1 MFTYAKTW
9 YYLYGVNKIKKYVI
23 AFSSVIVVALGVWAL
38 WVSQEDPV
46 AENPNEPKPVELKRT
61 TDAYGDMP
69 FESDKLKNVSDYIEL
84 AEVASSD
91 ERVFLLSDGKWIEQK
106 IIANLVKKY
115 EATQDGLKY
124 LGEDHVDGWRW
135 HEVSYRRHID
145 AFKQDI
151 LRDYP
156 DKSGYIEALY
166 ELEWL
171 VRSSTTTTEFMKDD
185 KRKKEIEEKLK
196 EVQSLREQ

>member
-1 MFTYAKTW
+1 M
-9 YYLYGVNKIKKYVI
+9 NKIKKYVI